1 MTKDF
6 YKKHQDVI
14 KTTLGGGRVKYVSS
28 SGNGTNTV
36 VHCYYIDGKG
46 ARISAYAMKNKRT
59 NIVSKYILKVMVM
72 SDTKNQKSVSSAR
85 DTDKY
90 AKRIFNMLSAKYTE
104 QIAHTQ
110 LQHEWKNPA
119 FVHKR

>member
-6 YKKHQDVI
+6 YMKHQEAI
-14 KTTLGGGRVKYVSS
+14 KTTVDSARVKYASS

-36 VHCYYIDGKG
+36 VHCYYIDGKH
-46 ARISAYAMKNKRT
+46 ARISAYAMKNKKT

-110 LQHEWKNPA
+110 LKHEWHNPA

>member
-6 YKKHQDVI
+6 YTKHQDVI
-14 KTTLGGGRVKYVSS
+14 KTTVDGGRVKYASS

-36 VHCYYIDGKG
+36 VHCYYIDGKR
-46 ARISAYAMKNKRT
+46 ARISAYVMKHKKAST
-59 NIVSKYILKVMVM
+59 GYKYILKIMVM

-90 AKRIFNMLSAKYTE
+90 AKRIFNVLSAKYDA
-104 QIAHTQ
+104 QMARTQ
-110 LQHEWKNPA
+110 LQQEWKNPA

>member
-6 YKKHQDVI
+6 YIKHQNAI
-14 KTTLGGGRVKYVSS
+14 KTTIDGGRVKYASS

-36 VHCYYIDGKG
+36 VGCYYIDGKR
-46 ARISAYAMKNKRT
+46 ARISAYVMKHKKAST
-59 NIVSKYILKVMVM
+59 GYKYILKIMVI

-85 DTDKY
+85 DTDRY
-90 AKRIFNMLSAKYTE
+90 AKRIFDTLSAKYDA
-104 QIAHTQ
+104 QMARTQ
-110 LQHEWKNPA
+110 LQQEWKNPA